1 MEFNN
6 KEYLMVYSLNLANRM
21 KDHLAGLPDLQE
33 KKMFGGVAFL
43 VRGNMACGVH
53 GDEMIVRV
61 GAENYAAALQ
71 QPYTRP
77 FDMTGRP
84 MAGWIMVAP
93 AGCEQEHDF
102 EEWIKQGVD
111 FARTLPPKNFRI

>member
-1 MEFNN
+1 
-6 KEYLMVYSLNLANRM
+6 MVYSLNLANRM

-84 MAGWIMVAP
+84 MVGWVEVAQQ
-93 AGCEQEHDF
+93 GYEQESDLQA
-102 EEWIKQGVD
+102 WIQKGID
-111 FARTLPPKNFRI
+111 FARSLPPK